1 MVVVGGAGF
10 DVTAVKQNRFSGQR
24 ESKIDWTH
32 TIAVEHRGGK
42 ESYAQSEARE
52 SDLDNKLVPV
62 LPGSLLHVQHYPDLL
77 REFCARVAVLVP
89 GGGLRCARDE
99 VPPVQGRRAG
109 SPVCG
114 AQEWTTE
121 HRRER
126 EEAHVGKWAAMVEL
140 RRDRAGG

>member
-1 MVVVGGAGF
+1 MVVGGAGL

-32 TIAVEHRGGK
+32 TIAVEYGGG
-42 ESYAQSEARE
+42 EERYPQTEARE

-77 REFCARVAVLVP
+77 RELCARVAVLVS

-109 SPVCG
+109 GPV
-114 AQEWTTE
+114 
-121 HRRER
+121 
-126 EEAHVGKWAAMVEL
+126 
-140 RRDRAGG
+140 GGT